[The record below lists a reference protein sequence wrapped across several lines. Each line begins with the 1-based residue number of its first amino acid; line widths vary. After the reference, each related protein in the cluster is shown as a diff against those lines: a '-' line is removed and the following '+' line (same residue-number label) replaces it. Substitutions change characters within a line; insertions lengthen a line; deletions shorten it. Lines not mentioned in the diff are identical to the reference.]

1 MKREE
6 IQKRSAE
13 KQRRILDYMEKA
25 GKPVSIKAVQEELG
39 LDYKDARNQF
49 GNLRVKNAIEC
60 AGRIGN
66 EYVYTIQTGNTESYK
81 EKVVKRM
88 NTMAITPEAI
98 RKAREKVCVG
108 DRYYYRDEEGTRK
121 STKVSD
127 TRYLFICLFD
137 NGQAYSWAD
146 VIRCH
151 RRGGRT
157 LGEWER

>member
-6 IQKRSAE
+6 IQRRSTE
-13 KQRRILDYMEKA
+13 KQRRILECLKRM
-25 GKPVSIKAVQEELG
+25 GKPMSIKDVQKELD

-60 AGRIGN
+60 VGRIGN
-66 EYVYTIQTGNTESYK
+66 EYTYTIRTKDTESYRGK
-81 EKVVKRM
+81 IERKM
-88 NTMAITPEAI
+88 DCMAITREAI
-98 RKAREKVCVG
+98 ERAREKARPG
-108 DRYYYRDEEGTRK
+108 DEYYYRDEDGARRP
-121 STKVSD
+121 TKVTD
-127 TRYLFICLFD
+127 TRYPHICLFD

>member
-6 IQKRSAE
+6 IQRRSAE
-13 KQRRILDYMEKA
+13 KQRRILVYLKKA
-25 GKPVSIKAVQEELG
+25 GKPMSIKAVQEELD

-60 AGRIGN
+60 VGRIVN
-66 EYVYTIQTGNTESYK
+66 EYTYTIRTEDTESYR
-81 EKVVKRM
+81 EKAERKM
-88 NTMAITPEAI
+88 DCMAITHDAI
-98 RKAREKVCVG
+98 RKARKKAHIADE
-108 DRYYYRDEEGTRK
+108 YYYRDEDGVRRL
-121 STKVSD
+121 TKVTD
-127 TRYLFICLFD
+127 TRYPHICLFD

>member
-6 IQKRSAE
+6 TQRRSAE
-13 KQRRILDYMEKA
+13 KQRRILDYLKKA
-25 GKPVSIKAVQEELG
+25 GKPMSIKAVQEGLG

-60 AGRIGN
+60 VGRIGN
-66 EYVYTIQTGNTESYK
+66 EYIYTIRTENSESYR
-81 EKVVKRM
+81 EKVAKRM

-98 RKAREKVCVG
+98 RKAREKACIG
-108 DRYYYRDEEGTRK
+108 DRYCYRNEEGTRR
-121 STKVSD
+121 STKVTD
-127 TRYLFICLFD
+127 TRYPHICLFD
-137 NGQAYSWAD
+137 NGHAYSWAD

-157 LGEWER
+157 LGEWEK

>member
-6 IQKRSAE
+6 IQRRSAE
-13 KQRRILDYMEKA
+13 KQRRILDYLKKA
-25 GKPVSIKAVQEELG
+25 GKPMSIKAVQEELG

-60 AGRIGN
+60 VGRIGN
-66 EYVYTIQTGNTESYK
+66 EYTYTIRTEDTKSYR
-81 EKVVKRM
+81 EKAERKM
-88 NTMAITPEAI
+88 DCMAITHDAI
-98 RKAREKVCVG
+98 KKARKKVHIG
-108 DRYYYRDEEGTRK
+108 DRYYYRDEDGARR
-121 STKVSD
+121 STKVTD
-127 TRYLFICLFD
+127 TRYPHICLFD

>member
-6 IQKRSAE
+6 TQRRSAE
-13 KQRRILDYMEKA
+13 KQHRILDCLKKA
-25 GKPVSIKAVQEELG
+25 GKPMSIKAVQEELG

-60 AGRIGN
+60 VGRIGN
-66 EYVYTIQTGNTESYK
+66 EYVYTIQTGSTENYK
-81 EKVVKRM
+81 EKVIRRT

-98 RKAREKVCVG
+98 RKAREKACVG
-108 DRYYYRDEEGTRK
+108 DKYYYRDEEGTRR